1 MKRFNAYRV
10 ELVVVVMIDE
20 VDQVQLIRR
29 GDRDVLVG
37 RLVAA
42 AAAAEVKCGVVVEET
57 MVV

>member
-1 MKRFNAYRV
+1 
-10 ELVVVVMIDE
+10 MIDE

-42 AAAAEVKCGVVVEET
+42 AAAEVKCGVVVEET

>member
-10 ELVVVVMIDE
+10 ELVVVVLMIDE
-20 VDQVQLIRR
+20 VDQVLIRR
-29 GDRDVLVG
+29 GDRDVVG
-37 RLVAA
+37 RLVA

>member
-20 VDQVQLIRR
+20 VDPVLNRR

-37 RLVAA
+37 RLVA

>member
-29 GDRDVLVG
+29 GDRDVVG
-37 RLVAA
+37 RLVA

>member
-29 GDRDVLVG
+29 GDRDVLLG
-37 RLVAA
+37 RLVA

>member
-1 MKRFNAYRV
+1 
-10 ELVVVVMIDE
+10 MIDE
-20 VDQVQLIRR
+20 VDQVLIRR

-42 AAAAEVKCGVVVEET
+42 AAEVKCGVVVEET

>member
-10 ELVVVVMIDE
+10 ELVVVVLMIDE
-20 VDQVQLIRR
+20 VDQVLIRR
-29 GDRDVLVG
+29 GDRDVVR
-37 RLVAA
+37 RLV